1 MSKRKF
7 SALDESFE
15 FPPVENWK
23 TNQKKVL
30 GCTYHILKP
39 LRPVEPQ
46 PKQVEFVIEEKQ
58 ENVWAFGKMTRFR
71 IKGQFQCMTP
81 AQGNTPMIDWAGIA
95 EADSA
100 NVIVAP
106 NFWEKLIEG
115 IDLFHGNNK
124 ILTSNEVPYV
134 SNFVNSFKY
143 NFMDPDQKKLLCPS
157 PAHPGYGIPSTKEA
171 TKGWDFDADSE
182 WRTYAPNIFRGAN
195 KKFSFSYVP
204 LDLAPFFQNSNYFE
218 NGTVQKIVPFPL
230 LDRFLIRFRFND
242 NFNDNIFKLK
252 AGNVKK
258 YRFIIDDIVLVS
270 DQLRLSKQFRSTLLN
285 KRSLWPYTGITRL
298 SKFDNIVQGSTTWK
312 TTFQSVNF
320 PQGIFVFAVKN
331 TVISGLEEF
340 KDFTGQMFEEH
351 KIIKLSFDYDKE
363 WFYTSEPNI
372 TNVGND
378 VMEEKL
384 FYDYLDAAP
393 FDLKLDKSKVTLK
406 NIKDGFKGTPFPH
419 VYINLTIPGDTSR
432 LIPYLSEGNIL
443 QKNADLDLTFT
454 FEVGGAPAGLAYII
468 YLYYTDNNLTL
479 DTRQKNNPFF
489 FSPYIK
495 MV

>member
-242 NFNDNIFKLK
+242 NFNDNIFK
-252 AGNVKK
+252 
-258 YRFIIDDIVLVS
+258 I
-270 DQLRLSKQFRSTLLN
+270 
-285 KRSLWPYTGITRL
+285 TGITRL